1 MPTKSTTINRKFTD
15 MKKIASSLNT
25 WLRKESKT
33 YSILCGE
40 SFTRAEVLA
49 MNALTVFMIV
59 AAIVAGNIF
68 AY

>member
-1 MPTKSTTINRKFTD
+1 MSNHQRLFT
-15 MKKIASSLNT
+15 MKNHVSSLNS

-33 YSILCGE
+33 FSILCGE

-49 MNALTVFMIV
+49 MNTVTLLMIV
-59 AAIVAGNIF
+59 VAVVAGNVF